1 MRRHVDLVGLLHLIW
16 GGLGILVG
24 ISLIVL
30 AAGAS
35 AIAMI
40 PEHADSSMA
49 AGLMAFG
56 LGGVGGA
63 LIGGGVLSAWIGV
76 GLRRHRPR
84 ARIAAFAMALIN
96 LFLLPFGTAL
106 GIYTFWTLAH
116 HEARALF
123 EPAMI

>member
-1 MRRHVDLVGLLHLIW
+1 VTRHVDLVGLLHLIW

-24 ISLIVL
+24 ASLLVL
-30 AAGAS
+30 AGGAGA
-35 AIAMI
+35 IALI
-40 PEHADSSMA
+40 PEHADSSVA
-49 AGLMAFG
+49 AGLMAAG
-56 LGGVGGA
+56 LGAAGLVLVAGG
-63 LIGGGVLSAWIGV
+63 ILSAWIGA
-76 GLRRHRPR
+76 GLRRHRSS
-84 ARIAAFAMALIN
+84 ARIAAFALALLN